1 MRSLEHFRR
10 LPTART
16 WGIVTMNKVVNRVI
30 FAVSAAV
37 LLIAGLI
44 PGLSAA
50 PTTIP
55 QCVIGGA
62 TLSVFAQIA
71 MTGVRLFTKDG
82 MTARKTTVVG
92 MSVALG
98 VGITQVSGCLRDLE
112 SGVDQYTYLEVR
124 PVVVAAI
131 MAIILNLTL
140 PPEE

>member
-1 MRSLEHFRR
+1 MGAFFGA
-10 LPTART
+10 LPTASYSQNV
-16 WGIVTMNKVVNRVI
+16 GIVTMNKVVNRVI

-50 PTTIP
+50 LTTIP

-62 TLSVFAQIA
+62 VFAQIA

-98 VGITQVSGCLRDLE
+98 VGITQVSGCLQGPGIPAWTNTVFG
-112 SGVDQYTYLEVR
+112 SSS
-124 PVVVAAI
+124 VVVATI